1 MKEEIEKSLPQIL
14 DILQEIN
21 QWDVQICSWQLK
33 RQSELWKVIDALV
46 SQIGFF
52 SSVCMMLLSNN
63 FS

>member
-52 SSVCMMLLSNN
+52 SVCMMLLLNN